1 MITKFYYMD
10 NNNCRKCLCVE
21 EKNNKYYCC
30 LWCSEHKFANDN
42 DDGMTREQLNEFLS
56 NYGLSFNA

>member
-10 NNNCRKCLCVE
+10 NNKCRKCLCVE

-42 DDGMTREQLNEFLS
+42 DDGMTRKQLNEFLS
-56 NYGLSFNA
+56 NYGLSFDN